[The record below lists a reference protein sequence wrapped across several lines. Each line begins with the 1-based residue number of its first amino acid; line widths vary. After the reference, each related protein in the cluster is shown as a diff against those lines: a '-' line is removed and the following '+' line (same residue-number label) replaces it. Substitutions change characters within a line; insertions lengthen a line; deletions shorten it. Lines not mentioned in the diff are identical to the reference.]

1 MTIDDVRK
9 FEKNI
14 QEETN
19 QKVVGDVLDVNGDA
33 SKDEK

>member
-33 SKDEK
+33 TKDEK